1 MGEVLTA
8 VAPAKV
14 NLVLEVLGR
23 RDDGYHEIDT
33 VLQTLQVADRVSIAN
48 AGPDDPRV
56 EVTGPWRSGVPA
68 DASNLAWKA
77 VMLLAERLKRDASNL
92 RILLEKHIPAAG
104 GLGGGSSDAVTI
116 LR

>member
-77 VMLLAERLKRDASNL
+77 VM
-92 RILLEKHIPAAG
+92 
-104 GLGGGSSDAVTI
+104 
-116 LR
+116 